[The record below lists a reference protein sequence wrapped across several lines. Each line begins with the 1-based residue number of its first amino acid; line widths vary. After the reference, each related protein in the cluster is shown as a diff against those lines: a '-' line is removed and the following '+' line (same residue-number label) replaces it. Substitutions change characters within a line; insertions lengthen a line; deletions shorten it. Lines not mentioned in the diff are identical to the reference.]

1 MTSNIEMSA
10 SMSEWM
16 AICVRQL
23 QMLFAHLRVGEGVV
37 CKRGEGGEGGQE
49 GGRCGRGE
57 GGGDSHSGN
66 KRDFDIH
73 IDFPHKGIFAAYF
86 QK

>member
-1 MTSNIEMSA
+1 MDGYLCETATNV
-10 SMSEWM
+10 
-16 AICVRQL
+16 VRPPTGGRGWW
-23 QMLFAHLRVGEGVV
+23 AGEGRGGEGV
-37 CKRGEGGEGGQE
+37 
-49 GGRCGRGE
+49 GGRREEGAGEGE